1 MKKCVHWR
9 YSKSVI
15 QIGNVM
21 FSHVLKYNTERL
33 YKFIKKCV
41 RERERDR
48 DREREKTKK
57 KQHPK
62 LLFLSSLEKLRAKS
76 GTNIITSNKNAN
88 TVKNAITYENP
99 YTSTREHIEYFIL
112 FKITVILFATIS
124 TTFFLL
130 KLPISCPI

>member
-48 DREREKTKK
+48 EREKKRERERERETETERERK
-57 KQHPK
+57 P
-62 LLFLSSLEKLRAKS
+62 R
-76 GTNIITSNKNAN
+76 KN
-88 TVKNAITYENP
+88 
-99 YTSTREHIEYFIL
+99 STQNFC
-112 FKITVILFATIS
+112 S
-124 TTFFLL
+124 
-130 KLPISCPI
+130 